1 MERTIMIG
9 NSFILLL
16 IVLSASIAFAADRIS
31 SPDKSLIAIIE
42 PFLKSNGTVAE
53 NVMSIIR
60 VDGVSLVEIDFRSHN
75 VDHAIQGQIVDKIQW
90 TLDSNFLVLSY
101 NSSGNQPQFSNGFFY
116 ARKDNHIRKIDKIIG
131 RPVVDSNSIECARIV
146 CNSGVND

>member
-9 NSFILLL
+9 NSFILLV

-31 SPDKSLIAIIE
+31 SPDKSLIGIIE

-75 VDHAIQGQIVDKIQW
+75 VVHAIQGR
-90 TLDSNFLVLSY
+90 
-101 NSSGNQPQFSNGFFY
+101 SSIRSNGHWIRTFSFY
-116 ARKDNHIRKIDKIIG
+116 LITAQAINPSFLTASFMLAKTIISERSTRSLAARLLIRI
-131 RPVVDSNSIECARIV
+131 P
-146 CNSGVND
+146 